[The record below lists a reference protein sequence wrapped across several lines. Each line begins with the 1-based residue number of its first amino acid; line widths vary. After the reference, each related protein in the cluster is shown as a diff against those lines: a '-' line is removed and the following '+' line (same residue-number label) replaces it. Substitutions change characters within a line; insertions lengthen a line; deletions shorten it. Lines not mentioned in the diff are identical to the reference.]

1 MAVQD
6 DNSPQPHRKTLKVK
20 LYLQIENNNKFV
32 RGKKKSREWIE
43 DFVLGAYAME
53 KLYKDGGEYILT
65 IPYTTD
71 SELDD
76 TIYEILRE
84 AASTA
89 DSRNCFIEAEVIAMD
104 GSDRY
109 W

>member
-1 MAVQD
+1 MQTAFSIRD
-6 DNSPQPHRKTLKVK
+6 KV
-20 LYLQIENNNKFV
+20 LRATFRSVDCQNP
-32 RGKKKSREWIE
+32 
-43 DFVLGAYAME
+43 
-53 KLYKDGGEYILT
+53 

-104 GSDRY
+104 DSDRY